1 MTSLYKPYTIAAPTL
16 LNLQPRTKSDLDIV
30 VGTLSGNL
38 YIVNLQSDNYPE
50 PIAIVDNIQGQVNE
64 ITPLYYYYIY

>member
-1 MTSLYKPYTIAAPTL
+1 MASLYKPYAVASPTL
-16 LNLQPRTKSDLDIV
+16 LNLQPRAKSDLDII

-50 PIAIVDNIQGQVNE
+50 PIAIVDNIQGQVK
-64 ITPLYYYYIY
+64 